1 MVSVHVHP
9 EAGAANT
16 AAAAMLGSWLAEP
29 GVGSVMLAAGNTP
42 LELYRLLGERGP
54 VWSHLHLFALDEYVG
69 VPLDEPRTCANVIRR
84 SAAEPWG
91 IRPGHYHV
99 LSSLEHDALASVRQH
114 ETRLAETGGLDVI
127 VLGLGQNGHL
137 GFNEPGSAEDSVGRL
152 VDLDTLSVEAN
163 RRWFGGEYAPDRGVT
178 VGMRTILSARR
189 IMVLAYG
196 SRKAAAVAAMLRGP
210 RDTGCPASLLQ
221 GHGDVHVFL
230 DEAAAASAARNL

>member
-1 MVSVHVHP
+1 M
-9 EAGAANT
+9 
-16 AAAAMLGSWLAEP
+16 
-29 GVGSVMLAAGNTP
+29 
-42 LELYRLLGERGP
+42 
-54 VWSHLHLFALDEYVG
+54 
-69 VPLDEPRTCANVIRR
+69 
-84 SAAEPWG
+84 
-91 IRPGHYHV
+91 HYHV

-221 GHGDVHVFL
+221 GHGNVHVFL
-230 DEAAAASAARNL
+230 DEAAAASIARNL